1 MDRVN
6 TTSAVCS
13 VFAGVLT
20 CYVGLKVY
28 KKRQVKKKALKKR
41 EESRRAL
48 QDVQRSVA
56 TDDPLTASKRREI
69 LSLTLAQLSQQLRD
83 GQLSAV
89 QVLQAFQEKA
99 ISENDKLNCLTEPV
113 PDALARA
120 EGLDAG
126 GGKEGLLHGVPV
138 SIKDNVNIK
147 GMATTMG
154 VTKHLDIPADED
166 AVIVQVL
173 KKQGAVPFVKTNVP
187 QTLLSMACSN
197 PVFGETLNPVDPTR
211 SPGGSSGG
219 EGALIRSGG
228 SVLGVG
234 SDIAG
239 SARIP
244 AHFCGIHG
252 FKPTAYRIRWASLV
266 SSHTGPVSLLSS
278 IQKEQKRLGAIIW
291 LDTRLKV
298 VVSAPGL
305 LARDVD
311 SLALGMKAL
320 LVPDMFQL
328 DPLVVPIPFRQEI
341 YDDKKPMRI
350 GYFPALQSCPPTP
363 SMGRAVIMA
372 KEALEKAGHT
382 LVVFDPPDQ
391 MYAIMDLAFRLI
403 SADGGKTFY
412 TEWLKDEIIDDRIK
426 SQVSLMTMPYY
437 LRNIMGFLLRP
448 IWPRV
453 SRNMSYRLLGSIY
466 ELWQRLVE
474 REEYIQKF
482 LADWREKELDVLL
495 CPAFAIPACKPQHA
509 GPIIL
514 AASYTVLFNLL
525 NFPAGVVPVTTVT
538 EEDDRLLDD
547 WRGYG
552 NDLFDRLFKQTSRGA
567 VGLPVAVQCVA
578 LPWQEEKCLRLMK
591 EVETVCPV

>member
-1 MDRVN
+1 MDRVIN

-41 EESRRAL
+41 EDSRRAL
-48 QDVQRSVA
+48 QDVQRYVA
-56 TDDPLTASKRREI
+56 TDDPLTASKRQEI
-69 LSLTLAQLSQQLRD
+69 LSLTLPQLSQQLRD

-99 ISENDKLNCLTEPV
+99 TLENDKLNCLTEPV

-120 EGLDAG
+120 EVLDAG
-126 GGKEGLLHGVPV
+126 GDKVGLLHGVPV

-252 FKPTAYRIRWASLV
+252 FKPTAYRISPKGFK
-266 SSHTGPVSLLSS
+266 SSSPG
-278 IQKEQKRLGAIIW
+278 QQG
-291 LDTRLKV
+291 

-328 DPLVVPIPFRQEI
+328 DPLVVPIPFRQEVGQSL
-341 YDDKKPMRI
+341 YYEDKKPMRI
-350 GYFPALQSCPPTP
+350 GYFPTLQSCPPTP
-363 SMGRAVIMA
+363 SMGRAVILA

-382 LVVFDPPDQ
+382 LIVFDPPDQ
-391 MYAIMDLAFRLI
+391 MYAIMDLTFRLI

-437 LRNIMGFLLRP
+437 LRKIMGFLLRP

-453 SRNMSYRLLGSIY
+453 SRNLSHRLLGSIY

-509 GPIIL
+509 GRIIS
-514 AASYTVLFNLL
+514 AASYTALFNLL

-552 NDLFDRLFKQTSRGA
+552 NDLIDRLFKQTTRGA